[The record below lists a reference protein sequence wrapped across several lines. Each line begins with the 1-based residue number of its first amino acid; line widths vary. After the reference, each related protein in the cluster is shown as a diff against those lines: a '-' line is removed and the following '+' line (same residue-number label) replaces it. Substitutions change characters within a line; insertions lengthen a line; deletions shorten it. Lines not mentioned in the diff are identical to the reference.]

1 MLADV
6 RFGSKAD
13 MCGAKRMSALP
24 PIADMC
30 AATRNVRFVP
40 KADIRDVEAGIISS
54 SNKDPITG
62 LPTRSKARRI
72 EAEEIFRG
80 ICERVRNAISYV
92 RRQK

>member
-1 MLADV
+1 MSALGQKQTCAV
-6 RFGSKAD
+6 QTAMSALTPKAD
-13 MCGAKRMSALP
+13 MCSALG
-24 PIADMC
+24 D
-30 AATRNVRFVP
+30 VRFVP

-80 ICERVRNAISYV
+80 ICERVRNAISNV

>member
-1 MLADV
+1 MGARSGLGPTRLRIQRRQLAVVALGSVSANV
-6 RFGSKAD
+6 RFGS
-13 MCGAKRMSALP
+13 
-24 PIADMC
+24 
-30 AATRNVRFVP
+30 